1 MTSTP
6 GKQGGLTIVSAI
18 FLLVVLGVLGSYMVT
33 MGSVQ
38 HVTSGISI
46 QGARA
51 HAAAV
56 SGIDWAVYDIRNNAA
71 ANLNCNG
78 PPGSEPAF
86 TLFGIFNVTVSCASQ
101 NVTEGA
107 VTYGVY
113 HLTSSVVTPGSPG
126 DPGYVSRTVWATV
139 AD

>member
-1 MTSTP
+1 MTSML

-18 FLLVVLGVLGSYMVT
+18 FLLVVLGVLGTYMVT
-33 MGSVQ
+33 IGSVQ

-46 QGARA
+46 QAARA

-56 SGIDWAVYDIRNNAA
+56 SGIEWAVYDIRNNAA

-78 PPGSEPAF
+78 PPGGDPTF
-86 TLFGIFNVTVSCASQ
+86 TLLAVFNVTVSCASQ
-101 NVTEGA
+101 SVTEVA
-107 VTYGVY
+107 ATYSIY
-113 HLTSSVVTPGSPG
+113 HLTSSVVTPGGPG

-139 AD
+139 AN